1 MIARL
6 VWSQPGSDAALAVPR
21 KSFTFRT
28 VSVIF
33 ALTSYSYIKKLT
45 YNVTPQDRQD
55 SRQNISSPRIFADDS
70 HICVV
75 IIGFISCRERKN
87 IRVLLFYARY
97 VPFFPYQC
105 EGIGGVFEGTTNVV
119 YVKSRDRKD

>member
-1 MIARL
+1 MIASL

-45 YNVTPQDRQD
+45 YNVTPQDGQD
-55 SRQNISSPRIFADDS
+55 SRQIISSPRIIADDS
-70 HICVV
+70 HICVL
-75 IIGFISCRERKN
+75 ISGFISCRGRKN

-105 EGIGGVFEGTTNVV
+105 EGIGGVFEGQRQAL
-119 YVKSRDRKD
+119 YM